1 MSLRG
6 HDRMVV
12 GYTTTREFSAYHR
25 KRCEFESSSW
35 RAVFNRTLSDKV
47 CQWHGTGRWFFP
59 LLWFPPPEKLT
70 SKIMLKSCCG
80 PRYSK
85 SLSIK
90 GSLFFF
96 SFTAYCKY
104 NMQFNLYIMEHGSL
118 ESQFKVP
125 LNRIYMQGCIF
136 KTRTKSKTNTTLYK
150 REGLCQ
156 PGLWL
161 FIATENIWIFG
172 WGYKCCYPFL
182 KYTEGVLNLHQA
194 WHSQNTLPTMV
205 HGEGICTINW
215 FASPSLTSQSNRVAF
230 HQDATWG
237 RFILI

>member
-1 MSLRG
+1 
-6 HDRMVV
+6 
-12 GYTTTREFSAYHR
+12 
-25 KRCEFESSSW
+25 
-35 RAVFNRTLSDKV
+35 
-47 CQWHGTGRWFFP
+47 
-59 LLWFPPPEKLT
+59 
-70 SKIMLKSCCG
+70 MLKSCCG

-90 GSLFFF
+90 DSLFFLIY
-96 SFTAYCKY
+96 AYCKY

-118 ESQFKVP
+118 ESQFKVA
-125 LNRIYMQGCIF
+125 LNSIYMQGCIC
-136 KTRTKSKTNTTLYK
+136 KTRTKSKTNKTLYK

-161 FIATENIWIFG
+161 FIATEHIWIYG
-172 WGYKCCYPFL
+172 WGYKCCYPFF

-194 WHSQNTLPTMV
+194 WHSQHTIPTKV

-230 HQDATWG
+230 QQDATWG